1 MKYYAKVYRVQNEVL
16 VAVCDASIHG
26 RVFEEGELILD
37 IKREFYG
44 DEEFTEE
51 QVAVFLKEA
60 TIANIAGEGAVGIAV
75 KLGIIDEENVLR
87 VCGIPHAQMVRM

>member
-1 MKYYAKVYRVQNEVL
+1 MKYYVKVYRVQNEVL

-37 IKREFYG
+37 IKKEFYG
-44 DEEFTEE
+44 EEEFTEE

-60 TIANIAGEGAVGIAV
+60 TIANIAGEGAIAIAV

>member
-1 MKYYAKVYRVQNEVL
+1 MKYYAKVYRVQSEVL

-26 RVFEEGELILD
+26 RVFEEGELVLD
-37 IKREFYG
+37 IKKEFYG

-51 QVAVFLKEA
+51 QIALLLREA
-60 TIANIAGEGAVGIAV
+60 TIANIAGEDAVSMAI